1 MTNKYRIAVIADDG
15 IGQEVMPEGLK
26 LLHKVEQTLGRF
38 RLHFYE
44 FPWGME
50 YYLEQGRMLP
60 IDGLKILEEL
70 KAIYNRAVSLPSLTS
85 DHITL
90 WWILLEIR
98 RSLSTFA
105 PFISSLA
112 SIFHC
117 ATKNLSTLTLS
128 ISAKIPKGNMLAPAA
143 DCMSAYNSK
152 YHQI

>member
-1 MTNKYRIAVIADDG
+1 MIADNG

-26 LLHKVEQTLGRF
+26 LLHKIEQTLDSF
-38 RLHFYE
+38 RLHFDE

-50 YYLEQGRMLP
+50 YYLEQGWMLP
-60 IDGLKILEEL
+60 IDGLKILEEFE
-70 KAIYNRAVSLPSLTS
+70 AIYHGAVGLPSLTPN
-85 DHITL
+85 HITL

-98 RSLSTFA
+98 RGSSTFA

-117 ATKNLSTLTLS
+117 ATKNLPTLTLS
-128 ISAKIPKGNMLAPAA
+128 ISAKIPKGSMLAPAA